1 MNPQLVITPG
11 LHRRNLHLC
20 LPNELF
26 AEYFQELFLL
36 FRVLF
41 LEYPQLLLML
51 LAVEESLIFMV
62 LGLFTDLGVEI
73 NDLLLLVLAVLFQLI
88 DLV

>member
-1 MNPQLVITPG
+1 
-11 LHRRNLHLC
+11 
-20 LPNELF
+20 
-26 AEYFQELFLL
+26 
-36 FRVLF
+36 
-41 LEYPQLLLML
+41 ML